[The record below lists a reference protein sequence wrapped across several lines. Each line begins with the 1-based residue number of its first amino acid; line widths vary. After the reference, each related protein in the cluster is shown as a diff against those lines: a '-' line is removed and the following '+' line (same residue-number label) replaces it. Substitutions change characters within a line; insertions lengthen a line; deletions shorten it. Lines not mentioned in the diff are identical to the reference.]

1 MMTAHLVY
9 DALDPLFPAT
19 LSPTVIERTI
29 RGQIGFEGVLV
40 TDDLAMKALS
50 GVPADLAVRALKAG
64 CDIALYC
71 SGDFALTE
79 DLLWG
84 CPPLTPITLRRLSA
98 ARELVQKARQALRP
112 NVLAAERDRLV
123 A

>member
-1 MMTAHLVY
+1 M
-9 DALDPLFPAT
+9 
-19 LSPTVIERTI
+19 
-29 RGQIGFEGVLV
+29 

-50 GVPADLAVRALKAG
+50 GAPADLARQALAAG

-79 DLLWG
+79 AVLRT
-84 CPPLTPITLRRLSA
+84 CPKLTAVAERRLRAGRVA
-98 ARELVQKARQALRP
+98 AGTRLLRLDPLGLV
-112 NVLAAERDRLV
+112 AERERLL